1 MNEPQF
7 EKALMATLSEAPG
20 EYTSGEALDV
30 EQVEQIRTFEDSG
43 VLTRNRGLVITMN
56 DGSEFQVT
64 IVQSRNA
71 RG

>member
-20 EYTSGEALDV
+20 EYTSGWALDIK
-30 EQVEQIRTFEDSG
+30 QVARVQTLEDAG
-43 VLTRNRGLVITMN
+43 VLNRNCGLVVTMN